1 MEVSYILNHLGE
13 DREEQKNA
21 VAPAI
26 YQTSNFCFRDVSEM
40 RNALCDEL
48 KNPFYTRGNN
58 PTVELLRKKT
68 AALEGY
74 EDCLYFSSGSAAISA
89 AILSNVQAGDH
100 VVCVQNP
107 YSWTKK
113 LLDSYLKRFGVTVT
127 FVNPTLSNAYE
138 KAIQPNTRLFF
149 LETPNSLTFEITDLT
164 ETVAVA
170 KKHGIV
176 TILDNSYSTPLYQK
190 SSDFGID
197 IVCHSATKYISGH
210 SDVVAGALCA
220 NSETIRKIFSTEFMT
235 LGGILSPHDA
245 ALLLRGL
252 RTLPARLERISRTT
266 KQVVEFLEKHPKVQK
281 VYYPFTSS
289 NPQYALAKQQMKN
302 ATGLFS
308 IALKVDTPEQVEI
321 FCNHL
326 KYFLLACSWGSYE
339 SLVFPGVAL
348 TPLPDTWNLVRLS
361 IGLEEPQI
369 LISDLNNALQIL

>member
-1 MEVSYILNHLGE
+1 MDVSYILNHLGE

-26 YQTSNFCFRDVSEM
+26 YQTSNFCFRDISEM
-40 RNALCDEL
+40 RKALCDEL

-74 EDCLYFSSGSAAISA
+74 EDCLYFSSGSAAIAA

-127 FVNPTLSNAYE
+127 FVNPTEPNAYE
-138 KAIQPNTRLFF
+138 KAMTSQTRVFF
-149 LETPNSLTFEITDLT
+149 LETPNSLTFEITDLS
-164 ETVAVA
+164 EAVAVA

-176 TILDNSYSTPLYQK
+176 TILDNSYSTPLYQRA
-190 SSDFGID
+190 SDFGID
-197 IVCHSATKYISGH
+197 IVCHSATKYFSGH

-220 NSETIRKIFSTEFMT
+220 KAETIRKIFSTEFMT

-245 ALLLRGL
+245 SLLLRGL
-252 RTLPARLERISRTT
+252 RTLPVRLEKISHTT
-266 KQVVEFLEKHPKVQK
+266 MQVVDFLENHPKVQR
-281 VYYPFTSS
+281 VYYPFASS
-289 NPQYALAKQQMKN
+289 NPQYALAKKQMKN
-302 ATGLFS
+302 ATGLLS
-308 IALKVDTPEQVEI
+308 IALKVDTPEQVEH

-326 KYFLLACSWGSYE
+326 KHFLLACSWGSYE
-339 SLVFPGVAL
+339 SLVFPGVVL
-348 TPLPDTWNLVRLS
+348 TPLPDTWNLVRFS
-361 IGLEEPQI
+361 IGLEDPQT
-369 LISDLNNALQIL
+369 LINDLNNALQIL